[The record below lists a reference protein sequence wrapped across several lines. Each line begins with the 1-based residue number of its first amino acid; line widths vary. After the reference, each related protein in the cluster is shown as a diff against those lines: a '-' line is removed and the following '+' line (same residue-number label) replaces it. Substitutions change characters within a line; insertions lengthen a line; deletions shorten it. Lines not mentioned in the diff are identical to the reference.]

1 MHNPRI
7 SPNRTRPNP
16 APEGE
21 IARARILLWISLV
34 GFAWLGLAALLVIYP
49 WSSGD
54 RTHHWALAVISAT
67 VGLATF
73 GPIESVLRTNG
84 ITVRGMF
91 GLVVLT
97 HVIVYVP
104 VPSRSIL
111 SLSEIPVYLIVALGL
126 FYTVGTL
133 AMPVMYAVGKRVFL
147 RRSRRNDAPRAW
159 RQATELGAFLFGCV
173 ILIGL
178 RAFTPMLAGLWLLMV
193 VFAEYIFLS
202 YIDPPV
208 ER

>member
-1 MHNPRI
+1 MPTPRPTT
-7 SPNRTRPNP
+7 SRPRTAT
-16 APEGE
+16 APEGG
-21 IARARILLWISLV
+21 IARGHVLLWISLV
-34 GFAWLGLAALLVIYP
+34 GFAWLGLIALLVMYP

-54 RTHHWALAVISAT
+54 RTHHWALALISAT

-73 GPIESVLRTNG
+73 GPVESVLRTNG

-111 SLSEIPVYLIVALGL
+111 SLAEVPVYLIVALAL
-126 FYTVGTL
+126 FYTVGSL
-133 AMPVMYAVGKRVFL
+133 AMPGMYALGKRVFA
-147 RRSRRNDAPRAW
+147 RRSRRHDARRAW

-202 YIDPPV
+202 YIEPPV